1 MKRVVMAAL
10 AAGLMFGHTGASLAQ
25 SGLVGKKE
33 RLPDVTLSAGAPMA
47 EKPIEIET
55 GKYYE
60 LRFVADGSSEITVTA
75 PGFFRNIWIDEVVI
89 NDIEVRPLGLDS
101 LEFDDEGEAA
111 LSFVPIKP
119 GSFEVRATGA
129 EPLKIVVK

>member
-1 MKRVVMAAL
+1 MKRIAAAVL
-10 AAGLMFGHTGASLAQ
+10 AAGSVLAITGWAHAQ

-33 RLPDVTLSAGAPMA
+33 RLPDITLAAGEPMA
-47 EKPIEIET
+47 EKPIEIEA

-60 LRFVADGSSEITVTA
+60 LKFVADGSSEITVTA

-119 GSFEVRATGA
+119 GKFELRATGA
-129 EPLKIVVK
+129 EPLTITVK